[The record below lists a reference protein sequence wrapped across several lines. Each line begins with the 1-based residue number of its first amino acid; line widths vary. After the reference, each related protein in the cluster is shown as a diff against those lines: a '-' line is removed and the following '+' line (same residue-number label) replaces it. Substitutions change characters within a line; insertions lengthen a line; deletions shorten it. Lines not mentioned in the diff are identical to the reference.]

1 LISQQQRQEDLSL
14 AYLLAV
20 VAKSGMTFDPPK
32 RDFGI
37 DGTISRIVRGNG
49 RLVPS
54 GVRLDVQL
62 KSSINA
68 RVMDNHVSYALE
80 VRAYDI
86 LRDDHAE
93 SPRIL
98 VLLLLPRYEAE
109 WIDQN
114 EERLIMRKCAYWI
127 SLKGYPPVTNQKS
140 VTVRIPRNNL
150 LSVEN
155 LRGIMDTLNGGG
167 ML

>member
-1 LISQQQRQEDLSL
+1 MITRQQVQEDLSL
-14 AYLLAV
+14 AYLRAV
-20 VAKSGMTFDPPK
+20 VAKVGLTYDLPM

-37 DGTISRIVRGNG
+37 DGTTSRITRKHG

-68 RVMDNHVSYALE
+68 TVENDYVSYELDI
-80 VRAYDI
+80 RAYEI
-86 LRDDHAE
+86 LRDDTAE

-98 VLLLLPRYEAE
+98 VLLILPKDERE
-109 WIDQN
+109 WIEQD

-127 SLKGYPPVTNQKS
+127 SIRGYAGTANLKSITI
-140 VTVRIPRNNL
+140 RIPRGNVF
-150 LSVEN
+150 SMGN
-155 LRGIMDTLNGGG
+155 LRDMMDTINQGGI
-167 ML
+167 L